1 MFEAKTDLKT
11 AIFFADGCEE
21 IEGLTV
27 VDLLYRAGI
36 PCTKVSIND
45 VPEVTSSHEITF
57 RTDTTIAELK
67 QRVHEL
73 CLRKGWGKDGVQ
85 NPQQVAMA
93 MTVEMSE
100 LLEHFQW
107 LNPEDV
113 QRLTEGKD
121 PERVALIAEEFAD
134 VMMYG
139 LQLAR
144 TLGIDVTQQILRK
157 IDIVDHRQPKPYNP
171 KR

>member
-1 MFEAKTDLKT
+1 MN
-11 AIFFADGCEE
+11 DGNAS
-21 IEGLTV
+21 L
-27 VDLLYRAGI
+27 
-36 PCTKVSIND
+36 N
-45 VPEVTSSHEITF
+45 
-57 RTDTTIAELK
+57 ELK
-67 QRVHEL
+67 ERVHAL
-73 CLRKGWGKDGVQ
+73 CLRKGWGVDGVQ

-107 LNPEDV
+107 MNEADVRALVNGENPDE
-113 QRLTEGKD
+113 
-121 PERVALIAEEFAD
+121 VAAIAEEFAD

-144 TLGIDVTQQILRK
+144 TLKIDITSQVLRK
-157 IDIVDHRQPKPYNP
+157 LDIVDHRSPQRRGEK